1 MIRTFRARVHLF
13 SIEQRQLAEAD
24 CLLSIDVQ
32 PFAATR
38 WWGTLT
44 NLRPRAPPAGR
55 YLLRLPNGR
64 VREIDLGQD
73 EFAGC
78 AFTGFGSL
86 PMP

>member
-13 SIEQRQLAEAD
+13 SLDQQQRAEAE
-24 CLLSIDVQ
+24 CLLAVELER
-32 PFAATR
+32 FAPSR

-44 NLRPRAPPAGR
+44 NVRPTAPPAGR

-64 VREIDLGQD
+64 VREIDLAAP
-73 EFAGC
+73 ELTGC
-78 AFTGFGSL
+78 AFTGLGTL